1 MPPVSAEVL
10 ASGVPVPVLV
20 IVVVVAVV
28 AVVELA
34 RRLRTRAA
42 RIDHL
47 TDELARARRQ
57 ADQDREQATEAA
69 DRLSHALDAIPQG
82 VLITDAGGRVV
93 FRNQIAET
101 FESARHSD
109 ALVEAAITELVGAA
123 LGGQA
128 GRRTIELFG
137 PPRRTL
143 VIATTPLFEELPE
156 DPAEPGSSG
165 PSGPPSEDGAASG
178 PGEGAPRR
186 ALGGALAIVD
196 DISERRRLEATRRD
210 FVANISHEL
219 RTPIGAVGLLADT
232 LVAEDDPAVAT
243 RLAERIVTEVF
254 RLARTIEDL
263 LVLSTIETEEAPA
276 REQVP
281 VHLVM
286 AEAVERIRPA
296 AEQVAIGLEVSEPDH
311 RMGIFGDR
319 RQVTSALYN
328 LLDNA
333 VKYSDAGSVV
343 TVSATTDGIDVVI
356 KVHDRGIGIPKADL
370 ERIFERFYRV
380 DQARSRATGGTGLGL
395 AIVRHVAT
403 NHQGDVR
410 VSSRLGEGST
420 FELVLPSASGPLALA
435 DLDEHERLGDD
446 LDVGRTHQTGGDD
459 VAPLRQE
466 GLA

>member
-1 MPPVSAEVL
+1 MRPST
-10 ASGVPVPVLV
+10 G
-20 IVVVVAVV
+20 
-28 AVVELA
+28 
-34 RRLRTRAA
+34 
-42 RIDHL
+42 
-47 TDELARARRQ
+47 
-57 ADQDREQATEAA
+57 
-69 DRLSHALDAIPQG
+69 
-82 VLITDAGGRVV
+82 
-93 FRNQIAET
+93 
-101 FESARHSD
+101 
-109 ALVEAAITELVGAA
+109 
-123 LGGQA
+123 
-128 GRRTIELFG
+128 
-137 PPRRTL
+137 
-143 VIATTPLFEELPE
+143 
-156 DPAEPGSSG
+156 EPW
-165 PSGPPSEDGAASG
+165 A
-178 PGEGAPRR
+178 
-186 ALGGALAIVD
+186 GALAIVD

-296 AEQVAIGLEVSEPDH
+296 AEQADIELEVAEPDW

-319 RQVTSALYN
+319 RQVISALYN

-333 VKYSDAGSVV
+333 VKYSDPGSVV
-343 TVSATTDGIDVVI
+343 RVSASTDGIDVVI
-356 KVHDRGIGIPKADL
+356 RVQDHGIGIPKADL

-403 NHQGDVR
+403 NHQGEVR

-420 FELVLPSASGPLALA
+420 FELVLPSASGPLALSDPDDRDEA
-435 DLDEHERLGDD
+435 SGDELDA
-446 LDVGRTHQTGGDD
+446 GRTHERDD
-459 VAPLRQE
+459 DAAPLRQE

>member
-1 MPPVSAEVL
+1 MVVATAGTTVL
-10 ASGVPVPVLV
+10 ALTMPTA
-20 IVVVVAVV
+20 VVVLAILVV
-28 AVVELA
+28 IGVVGLLLWRLQARGSRIGELV
-34 RRLRTRAA
+34 
-42 RIDHL
+42 
-47 TDELARARRQ
+47 DELARTRRQ
-57 ADQDREQATEAA
+57 AAAARELTDEIT
-69 DRLSHALDAIPQG
+69 DRLGHALDAIPQG
-82 VLITDAGGRVV
+82 VLITDAAGRVV
-93 FRNQIAET
+93 FRNQIAES

-109 ALVEAAITELVGAA
+109 ALVEAAISELVTAA
-123 LGGQA
+123 LSGHA
-128 GRRTIELFG
+128 GRRTIDLFG

-143 VIATTPLFEELPE
+143 VIATTPLLD
-156 DPAEPGSSG
+156 DPAVPRDVLDRDGSEPDGAGDPG
-165 PSGPPSEDGAASG
+165 PSLPV
-178 PGEGAPRR
+178 RR

-276 REQVP
+276 REPVP
-281 VHLVM
+281 VHLVV
-286 AEAVERIRPA
+286 AEAVERMRPA
-296 AEQVAIGLEVSEPDH
+296 AEQAGIDIEVAEPDR

-343 TVSATTDGIDVVI
+343 EVSAATDGIDVVI
-356 KVHDRGIGIPKADL
+356 RVRDRGIGIPKADL

-403 NHQGDVR
+403 NHQGDVK

-435 DLDEHERLGDD
+435 GRADTSDHDHEQDA
-446 LDVGRTHQTGGDD
+446 T
-459 VAPLRQE
+459 PLRRQE
-466 GLA
+466 GMA